1 MKQKIVVETFNTSFF
16 RLTYPFFAKGKVS
29 KNYICL
35 WGEINEFGILSTLKS
50 EKKFSVLENFLYQR
64 ERIVSRHLMLKANQ
78 AMI

>member
-1 MKQKIVVETFNTSFF
+1 MKQTIVVETFNTSFF

-50 EKKFSVLENFLYQR
+50 EKFSVLENFLYQR
-64 ERIVSRHLMLKANQ
+64 ERIVSRNLMLKANQ

>member
-64 ERIVSRHLMLKANQ
+64 ERKVSRNLMLKANQ